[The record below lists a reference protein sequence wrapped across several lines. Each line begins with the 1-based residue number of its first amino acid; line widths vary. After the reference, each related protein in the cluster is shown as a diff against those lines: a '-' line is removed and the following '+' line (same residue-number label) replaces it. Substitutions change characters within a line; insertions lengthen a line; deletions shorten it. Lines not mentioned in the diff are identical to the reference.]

1 MTDDWRRDRIGTAL
15 RGENP
20 TLAEDKTHKGEAQ
33 EITLHEHPD
42 LQLVPR
48 LRRWLASH
56 GITTGPLFRH
66 VLKSGVPASAETRAK
81 KAPVRGRYLRP
92 ATVDERVK
100 LWFAKAGLVTDGRPV
115 SSHGLRAGA
124 ATDLAEAEASASDIR
139 AAGRWAEGSTIP
151 ERVYVRPV
159 KDASKDPFANV
170 KRHAG
175 AAPQAA
181 QVSDNGPAK
190 A

>member
-1 MTDDWRRDRIGTAL
+1 MIEDLTTILDHLVLVW
-15 RGENP
+15 
-20 TLAEDKTHKGEAQ
+20 LAQDKTHKGEAQ

-48 LRRWLASH
+48 LRRWLAYLASH

-81 KAPVRGRYLRP
+81 KAPVRGGYLRP

-124 ATDLAEAEASASDIR
+124 ATGLAEAEASVSDIR
-139 AAGRWAEGSTIP
+139 EAGRWAEGSTIP

-159 KDASKDPFANV
+159 KDASKDPFENV
-170 KRHAG
+170 RR
-175 AAPQAA
+175 
-181 QVSDNGPAK
+181 PA
-190 A
+190 